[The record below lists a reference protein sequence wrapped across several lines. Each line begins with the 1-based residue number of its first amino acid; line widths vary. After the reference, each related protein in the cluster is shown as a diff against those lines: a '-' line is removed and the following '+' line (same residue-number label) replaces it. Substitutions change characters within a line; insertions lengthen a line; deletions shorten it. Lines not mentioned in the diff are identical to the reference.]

1 MAETSAI
8 EWTDATWNPITGCT
22 LASPGCQ
29 HCYAADLAATR
40 LSSHPSRKGLT
51 RRNSAGIAAWTGEV
65 RLNTQWLDQPLRW
78 GRPRRI
84 FVCAHAD
91 LFHENVPD
99 EWIDRVFAVMAL
111 APQHTF
117 QVLTKR
123 ARRMREYFARGGD
136 GFMAAEARIE
146 HRAKRIARERGAPIP
161 VGQTLLGTMP
171 FPHVWLGVSAE
182 DQQRADERIPDLLK
196 TPAAVRFGSFEP
208 LLGPLN
214 LLLTDSNGHDISAL
228 RGIAC
233 DPTAPDG
240 GDEYYRT
247 GKLDWIIV
255 GGESGRHARPMH
267 PDWARS
273 LRDQAQAAGVPF
285 LFKQWGE
292 WADQTDA
299 EKVTGSAHRIFTAD
313 GKMLGVGVQNSRFGM
328 GAVEPNWKERGG
340 AWMSKVGKASAGRLL
355 DGVEHNGMPEVRHG

>member
-1 MAETSAI
+1 MAEKTKI
-8 EWTDATWNPITGCT
+8 EWCRNEDGSPGSTWNPITGCT

-29 HCYAADLAATR
+29 YCYAADLAATR
-40 LSSHPSRKGLT
+40 LSSHPSRAGLT
-51 RRNSAGIAAWTGEV
+51 RRNAAGVAAWTGEV

-91 LFHENVPD
+91 LFHEAVPD

-123 ARRMREYFARGGD
+123 AARMRDYFAKIRHEGGHCD
-136 GFMAAEARIE
+136 SMAIIWE
-146 HRAKRIARERGAPIP
+146 RALEMASDYDRLDFYQPRVR
-161 VGQTLLGTMP
+161 TLP
-171 FPHVWLGVSAE
+171 NVWLGVSAE
-182 DQQRADERIPDLLK
+182 DQQRADERIPDLLA

-208 LLGPLN
+208 LLGPLE
-214 LLLTDSNGHDISAL
+214 LTRIRPRIFAATVNALTGRWQWDDGPSRKESA
-228 RGIAC
+228 A
-233 DPTAPDG
+233 
-240 GDEYYRT
+240 
-247 GKLDWIIV
+247 LDWIIV
-255 GGESGRHARPMH
+255 GGESGRYARPMH

-292 WADQTDA
+292 WIGVPDLRNLPDGAGPGFGAFDHCQYDTDH
-299 EKVTGSAHRIFTAD
+299 E
-313 GKMLGVGVQNSRFGM
+313 
-328 GAVEPNWKERGG
+328 AVR
-340 AWMSKVGKASAGRLL
+340 VGKRAAGRLL
-355 DGVEHNGMPEVRHG
+355 DGEEHNGMPDARQ